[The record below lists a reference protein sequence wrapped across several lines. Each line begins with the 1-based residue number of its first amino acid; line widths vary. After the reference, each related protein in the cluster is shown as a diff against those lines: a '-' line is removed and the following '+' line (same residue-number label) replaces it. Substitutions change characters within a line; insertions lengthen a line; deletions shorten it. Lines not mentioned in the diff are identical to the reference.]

1 MNPKLVYPDPTP
13 TSHEAR
19 LAEMRVVARVFESER
34 DALAARLAEAVKALH
49 EIAHD
54 DGDNALRLKFM
65 AADALIAHNT
75 ADSADD
81 DPYRR
86 AAQQSLDAEREG
98 LARARADGTAER
110 AVDDLLKILGK

>member
-1 MNPKLVYPDPTP
+1 MVKRYEPTGFDSEP
-13 TSHEAR
+13 MMREESWGEWVRFSDYAALKGYANHKSTCR
-19 LAEMRVVARVFESER
+19 LMT
-34 DALAARLAEAVKALH
+34 
-49 EIAHD
+49 
-54 DGDNALRLKFM
+54 ALRHLPNLNSCTCGWESVR
-65 AADALIAHNT
+65 AT
-75 ADSADD
+75 DSADD